1 MAVIRENRRML
12 GKLLIV
18 ACAMFGFGFALV
30 PFYKKLCEATGLNNL
45 QQADEVANTQVDR
58 SRTLI
63 LELDANTRNELPWKF
78 RPTQSSVQ
86 VHPGQLVQ
94 VTYEVRNESDQPVK
108 GQAIPSYGPQFA
120 GQYFRKL
127 DCFCFATQE
136 LKPRE
141 VRQMPVVFVI
151 HPDLPRD
158 VGTITLS
165 YTFFRVEGPAGSS
178 PSGTARNATGQRTGT

>member
-1 MAVIRENRRML
+1 MALKSDNFRML
-12 GKLLIV
+12 SKLVVI

-30 PFYKKLCEATGLNNL
+30 PFYKKICEVTGINDL
-45 QQADEVANTQVDR
+45 QRADVVTNTQVDK

-63 LELDANTRNELPWKF
+63 LELDANTRNDLPWQF
-78 RPTQSSVQ
+78 RPTERSVR

-94 VTYEVRNESDQPVK
+94 IVYEVRNDSDESVT

-127 DCFCFATQE
+127 DCFCFSKQE

-141 VRQMPVVFVI
+141 TRRMPVVFVI
-151 HPDLPRD
+151 HPDLPKD
-158 VGTITLS
+158 VNTLTLS
-165 YTFFRVEGPAGSS
+165 YTFFRVEG
-178 PSGTARNATGQRTGT
+178 ARRAAAIRVVTEPPV